1 MEKIFR
7 AYYRSPVG
15 YAEITAN
22 ERAVLSVSLIDKP
35 RGASAGNM
43 VINKC
48 ITELDE
54 YFKGTR
60 KHFSV
65 RLERRGTEFQRKVW
79 EALGKIPFGK
89 TCSYED
95 IAIAAGNPKAVRA
108 VGLANGKNP
117 HWIIVPCHRVIGKN
131 NKLTGY
137 AGGLDRKKWLL
148 EHEKTYSSP

>member
-22 ERAVLSVSLIDKP
+22 ERAVLSVALVDKP
-35 RGASAGNM
+35 HGAPADNN
-43 VINKC
+43 VLKQC
-48 ITELDE
+48 VKELDE
-54 YFKGTR
+54 YFQGAR

-65 RLERRGTEFQRKVW
+65 RLERRGTDFQEKVW
-79 EALGKIPFGK
+79 EALEKIPYGK

-95 IAIAAGNPKAVRA
+95 IATAAGSPKAVRA

-131 NKLTGY
+131 KKLTGY

-148 EHEKTYSSP
+148 EHEKSFSSP